1 MEKISESD
9 TIYDYMMEKKK
20 INVPSVKL
28 HTETFHVDQV
38 FSEISERVNRID
50 KEFMKGFSFIKAHP
64 KSVTFFGSARFDE
77 NHPYYE
83 RARSLGEKV
92 AQLGYDVI
100 TGGGPGIM
108 QGGNSGAKES
118 GGPGKSLGINIE
130 LPFEQ
135 VLNPYV
141 DESESFY
148 YFFARKVILTFSAEA
163 YVYFP
168 GGFGTMDEF
177 FEILTLVQTRKI
189 PRVPIILVGREFWE
203 PLDNFIRTTFAKEF
217 KTIEEEDADLYT
229 IIDTDEEVI
238 DIIKNAPLRTE

>member
-1 MEKISESD
+1 MID
-9 TIYDYMMEKKK
+9 KKR

-28 HTETFHVDQV
+28 HIETLHVDQI
-38 FSEISERVNRID
+38 FAEIQDRVNRID

-64 KSVTFFGSARFDE
+64 KSVTFFGSARFEED
-77 NHPYYE
+77 HPYYE
-83 RARSLGEKV
+83 RARSLGEKI
-92 AQLGYDVI
+92 AQLGFDVI

-108 QGGNSGAKES
+108 QGGNKGAKES

-168 GGFGTMDEF
+168 GGFGTLDEF

-189 PRVPIILVGREFWE
+189 PPVPILLVGREYWE
-203 PLDNFIRTTFAKEF
+203 PLDQFIRTTLAEKF
-217 KTIEEEDADLYT
+217 KTIEPEDADLYR
-229 IIDTDEEVI
+229 IVDTDEEVVE
-238 DIIKNAPLRTE
+238 IIKNAPLREE

>member
-1 MEKISESD
+1 
-9 TIYDYMMEKKK
+9 MEKKK

-28 HTETFHVDQV
+28 HTEALHIDDV
-38 FSEISERVNRID
+38 FGEIQDRVGRIN
-50 KEFMKGFSFIKAHP
+50 KEFLKGFSFLKEHP
-64 KSVTFFGSARFDE
+64 KSVTFFGSARFE
-77 NHPYYE
+77 EGHPYYE
-83 RARSLGEKV
+83 RARELGRKV
-92 AQLGYDVI
+92 SELGYDVI

-108 QGGNSGAKES
+108 QGGNKGAHES
-118 GGPGKSLGINIE
+118 DGPGKSLGVNIE

-141 DESESFY
+141 DDSESFY

-189 PRVPIILVGREFWE
+189 PRVPILLIGREYWE
-203 PLDNFIRTTFAKEF
+203 PLNDFIEKTLRDEF
-217 KTIEEEDADLYT
+217 KTIDPEDMHLYT
-229 IIDTDEEVI
+229 IVDTDEEAL
-238 DIIKNAPLRTE
+238 DIIKNAPLRDE